1 MAWAA
6 TTWLAIGAIAAGLAG
21 AGGSAYSAQVG
32 RAASNE
38 AADKAQSSALEQI
51 GQQEKAIAATTKASD
66 EAMRRANQQSAN
78 ANSVLA
84 AAQQAAKGGVG
95 GTMLTGPSGVN
106 ASNLS
111 LGKSTLLGS

>member
-1 MAWAA
+1 MGEM
-6 TTWLAIGAIAAGLAG
+6 AIGALVAAVLGLVSAG
-21 AGGSAYSAQVG
+21 ASAYSANVT
-32 RAASNE
+32 RSASNE
-38 AADKAQSSALEQI
+38 AADKAQSSALDQI
-51 GQQEKAIAATTKASD
+51 ATQEKAIAATSKASD

>member
-1 MAWAA
+1 MAAVSS
-6 TTWLAIGAIAAGLAG
+6 WLLAG
-21 AGGSAYSAQVG
+21 AIVAGLVGAGASAYGANVA
-32 RAASNE
+32 RTASNE
-38 AADKAQSSALEQI
+38 AADKAQMSALDQI
-51 GQQEKAIAATTKASD
+51 AQQERAIAATSKASD

>member
-1 MAWAA
+1 MAALSS
-6 TTWLAIGAIAAGLAG
+6 WLLAGAIAVGLASAG
-21 AGGSAYSAQVG
+21 ATAYSGQVT

-38 AADKAQSSALEQI
+38 AADKAQSSALDQI
-51 GQQEKAIAATTKASD
+51 AQQEKAIAATSKASD
-66 EAMRRANQQSAN
+66 ESMRRANQQSAN